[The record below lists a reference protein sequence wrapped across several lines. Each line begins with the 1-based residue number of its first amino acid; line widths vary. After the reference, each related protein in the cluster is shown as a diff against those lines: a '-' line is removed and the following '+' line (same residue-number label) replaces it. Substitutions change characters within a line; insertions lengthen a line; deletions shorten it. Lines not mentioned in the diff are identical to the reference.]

1 MFSCPSI
8 NGNGQFFGLF
18 FRKWCFF
25 TSQNLFADIF
35 FDQFLV
41 WRVWVFVIFFKFI
54 FPVISVSLLFL
65 ILVLV
70 SPFCNGRYKVYKF
83 LLNVSI
89 FSICTHYLLVKI
101 FKSYIPKILWS
112 YNLNIADQM
121 EISAKTFGAHKLHF
135 RHRICQTCSL
145 FIYLFILFVYLFIY
159 FWKTFS
165 ATLINGSIE
174 RKKSWLTQC
183 KSTKRT
189 RV

>member
-1 MFSCPSI
+1 MNSTENVFSLKHTRRHDNHTHIISISI
-8 NGNGQFFGLF
+8 NIHYWISYRTAHSPRTVQFWFSL
-18 FRKWCFF
+18 RLC
-25 TSQNLFADIF
+25 Q
-35 FDQFLV
+35 
-41 WRVWVFVIFFKFI
+41 RV
-54 FPVISVSLLFL
+54 FL
-65 ILVLV
+65 IFKEHYFHTKPQD
-70 SPFCNGRYKVYKF
+70 SVY
-83 LLNVSI
+83 
-89 FSICTHYLLVKI
+89 
-101 FKSYIPKILWS
+101 
-112 YNLNIADQM
+112 

-165 ATLINGSIE
+165 ATLINGSID